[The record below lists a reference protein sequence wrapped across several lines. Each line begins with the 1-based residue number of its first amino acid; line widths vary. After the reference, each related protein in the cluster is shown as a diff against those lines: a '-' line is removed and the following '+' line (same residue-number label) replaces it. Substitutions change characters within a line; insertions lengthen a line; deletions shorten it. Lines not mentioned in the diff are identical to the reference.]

1 MFEIS
6 TREARRI
13 SLHAQGFGDPPK
25 KGSVTS
31 KDFKRVMSK
40 MNVIQ
45 LDSVQAVCRSHY
57 LPMYSRLGLYERED
71 LDHWLWHSG
80 KTFETWS
87 HEASVVQVELEPS
100 LRWMKRQARKG
111 VTWAG
116 LHKMAKQKSGYIAGV
131 LAEVQQNG
139 PINASSLRDP
149 RPRKGQWWDGRS
161 DGTRALDWL
170 FRTGEVG
177 IRRTS
182 NFNRMYEPFSNLIP
196 EKIRHETTPVD
207 DEAHRDLL
215 EIAGRSHGI
224 GTASDLADY
233 FRMKISDVRP
243 RLEELVEDRK
253 LLLAEVQGWTEPAY
267 LHPKFRNVDRVK
279 ARALLS
285 PFDPVVWCRPRTERI
300 FDFKYRLEIYVPEKK
315 REFGYY
321 VLPFLLGDELVG
333 RVDLK
338 ADRSSSQLIVKGS
351 FIEKTA
357 NPDRVAQQL
366 SIELNRLKKF
376 LGLKEIVVR
385 RRGNLSTKLIN
396 ARTTS

>member
-6 TREARRI
+6 VRDARRI
-13 SLHAQGFGDPPK
+13 SLQAQGFADVIPK
-25 KGSVTS
+25 GPIGPR
-31 KDFKRVMSK
+31 DFKKAMTK

-57 LPMYSRLGLYERED
+57 LPMYSRLGVYEQAD
-71 LDHWLWHSG
+71 LDHWLWNSG

-111 VTWAG
+111 ATWAG
-116 LHKMAKQKSGYIAGV
+116 LHKMAKQNSGYVAGV

-182 NFNRMYEPFSNLIP
+182 NFNRMYEPFSNVIP
-196 EKIRHETTPVD
+196 EKIRHEVTPVD
-207 DEAHRDLL
+207 DTAHRDLL
-215 EIAGRSHGI
+215 EIAARSHGI
-224 GTASDLADY
+224 GTAADLSDY
-233 FRMKISDVRP
+233 FRMKLSDVRP
-243 RLEELVEDRK
+243 RLAELVEDKK
-253 LLLAEVQGWTEPAY
+253 LILAQVQGWEEPAY
-267 LHPKFRNVDRVK
+267 LHPRFKNASPVK
-279 ARALLS
+279 ARTLLS
-285 PFDPVVWCRPRTERI
+285 PFDPVVWCRPRVERI
-300 FDFKYRLEIYVPEKK
+300 FDFSYRLEIYVPAKK
-315 REFGYY
+315 RQFGYY
-321 VLPFLLGDELVG
+321 VLPFLLGDQLVG

-338 ADRSSSQLIVKGS
+338 ADRSSSKLFVQGS
-351 FIEKTA
+351 YVEKKV
-357 NPDRVAQQL
+357 NSDRVAQQL
-366 SIELNRLKKF
+366 SIELNRLRKF
-376 LGLKEIVVR
+376 LGLNEIVVR
-385 RRGNLSTKLIN
+385 RRGNLSTQLIQV
-396 ARTTS
+396 RRDS

>member
-6 TREARRI
+6 VRDARRI
-13 SLHAQGFGDPPK
+13 SLQAQGFTDPAK
-25 KGSVTS
+25 KGPVGSS
-31 KDFKRVMSK
+31 DFKRVMTK

-57 LPMYSRLGLYERED
+57 LPMYSRLGVYEQED
-71 LDHWLWHSG
+71 LDHWLWNSG

-111 VTWAG
+111 ATWAG
-116 LHKMAKQKSGYIAGV
+116 LHKMAKQNSGYVAGV

-182 NFNRMYEPFSNLIP
+182 NFNRMYEPFSNVIP
-196 EKIRHETTPVD
+196 EKIRHEVTPVD
-207 DEAHRDLL
+207 EAAHRNLL
-215 EIAGRSHGI
+215 EIAARSHGI
-224 GTASDLADY
+224 GTAADLSDY
-233 FRMKISDVRP
+233 FRMKLSDVRP
-243 RLEELVEDRK
+243 RLAELVEDKK
-253 LLLAEVQGWTEPAY
+253 LLIAQVQGWEEPAY
-267 LHPKFRNVDRVK
+267 LHPRFKNASPVK
-279 ARALLS
+279 ARTLLS
-285 PFDPVVWCRPRTERI
+285 PFDPVVWCRPRVERI
-300 FDFKYRLEIYVPEKK
+300 FDFSYRLEIYVPAKK
-315 REFGYY
+315 RQFGYY
-321 VLPFLLGDELVG
+321 VLPFLLGDQLVG

-338 ADRSSSQLIVKGS
+338 ADRSSSKLFVQGS
-351 FIEKTA
+351 YVEKKV
-357 NPDRVAQQL
+357 NSDRVAQQL
-366 SIELNRLKKF
+366 SIELNRLRKF
-376 LGLKEIVVR
+376 LGLNEIVVR
-385 RRGNLSTKLIN
+385 RRGNLSTQLIQV
-396 ARTTS
+396 RRDS

>member
-6 TREARRI
+6 ARDARRI
-13 SLHAQGFGDPPK
+13 SLQAQGFADVIPK
-25 KGSVTS
+25 GPIGPR
-31 KDFKRVMSK
+31 DFKKAMTK

-57 LPMYSRLGLYERED
+57 LPMYSRLGVYEQAD
-71 LDHWLWHSG
+71 LDHWLWNSG

-111 VTWAG
+111 ATWAG
-116 LHKMAKQKSGYIAGV
+116 LHKMAKQNSGYVAGV

-182 NFNRMYEPFSNLIP
+182 NFNRMYEPFSNVIP
-196 EKIRHETTPVD
+196 EKIRHEVTPVD
-207 DEAHRDLL
+207 DTAHRNLL
-215 EIAGRSHGI
+215 EIAARSHGI
-224 GTASDLADY
+224 GTAADLSDY
-233 FRMKISDVRP
+233 FRMKLSDVRP
-243 RLEELVEDRK
+243 RLAELVEDKK
-253 LLLAEVQGWTEPAY
+253 LLIAQVQGWEEPAY
-267 LHPKFRNVDRVK
+267 LHPRFKNASPVK
-279 ARALLS
+279 ARTLLS
-285 PFDPVVWCRPRTERI
+285 PFDPVVWCRPRVERI
-300 FDFKYRLEIYVPEKK
+300 FDFSYRLEIYVPAKK
-315 REFGYY
+315 RQFGYY
-321 VLPFLLGDELVG
+321 VLPFLLGDQLVG

-338 ADRSSSQLIVKGS
+338 ADRSSSKLFVQGS
-351 FIEKTA
+351 YVEKKV
-357 NPDRVAQQL
+357 NSDRVAQQL
-366 SIELNRLKKF
+366 SIELNRLRKF
-376 LGLKEIVVR
+376 LGLNEIVVR
-385 RRGNLSTKLIN
+385 RRGNLSTQLIQV
-396 ARTTS
+396 RRDS

>member
-6 TREARRI
+6 ARDARRI
-13 SLHAQGFGDPPK
+13 SLQAQGFADVIPK
-25 KGSVTS
+25 GPIGPR
-31 KDFKRVMSK
+31 DFKKAMTK

-57 LPMYSRLGLYERED
+57 LPMYSRLGVYEQAD
-71 LDHWLWHSG
+71 LDHWLWNSG

-111 VTWAG
+111 ATWAG
-116 LHKMAKQKSGYIAGV
+116 LHKMAKQNSGYVAGV

-182 NFNRMYEPFSNLIP
+182 NFNRMYEPFSNVIP
-196 EKIRHETTPVD
+196 EKIRHEVTPVD
-207 DEAHRDLL
+207 DTAHRDLL
-215 EIAGRSHGI
+215 EIAARSHGI
-224 GTASDLADY
+224 GTAADLSDY
-233 FRMKISDVRP
+233 FRMKLSDVRP
-243 RLEELVEDRK
+243 RLAELVEDKK
-253 LLLAEVQGWTEPAY
+253 LLIAQVQGWEEPAY
-267 LHPKFRNVDRVK
+267 LHPRFKNASPVK
-279 ARALLS
+279 ARTLLS
-285 PFDPVVWCRPRTERI
+285 PFDPVVWCRPRVERI
-300 FDFKYRLEIYVPEKK
+300 FDFSYRLEIYVPAKK
-315 REFGYY
+315 RQFGYY
-321 VLPFLLGDELVG
+321 VLPFLLGDQLVG

-338 ADRSSSQLIVKGS
+338 ADRSSSKLFVQGS
-351 FIEKTA
+351 YVEKKV
-357 NPDRVAQQL
+357 NSDRVAQQL
-366 SIELNRLKKF
+366 SIELNRLRKF
-376 LGLKEIVVR
+376 LGLNEIVVR
-385 RRGNLSTKLIN
+385 RRGNLSTQLIQV
-396 ARTTS
+396 RRDS

>member
-6 TREARRI
+6 ARDARRI
-13 SLHAQGFGDPPK
+13 SLQAQGFTDSTPK
-25 KGSVTS
+25 GPIGPR
-31 KDFKRVMSK
+31 DFKKAMTK

-57 LPMYSRLGLYERED
+57 LPMYSRLGVYEQAD
-71 LDHWLWHSG
+71 LDRWLWHSG

-87 HEASVVQVELEPS
+87 HEASVVQVELEPY

-111 VTWAG
+111 ATWAG

-139 PINASSLRDP
+139 PINAASLRDP

-182 NFNRMYEPFSNLIP
+182 NFNRMYEPFSNVIP
-196 EKIRHETTPVD
+196 EKIRHEVTPAD
-207 DEAHRDLL
+207 DAAHRNLL
-215 EIAGRSHGI
+215 EIAARSHGI
-224 GTASDLADY
+224 ATAADLSDY
-233 FRMKISDVRP
+233 FRMKLSDVKP
-243 RLEELVEDRK
+243 RLAELVEDKK
-253 LLLAEVQGWTEPAY
+253 LLLAEVQGWEEPAY
-267 LHPKFRNVDRVK
+267 LHPRFKNASPVK

-285 PFDPVVWCRPRTERI
+285 PFDPVVWCRPRVERI
-300 FDFKYRLEIYVPEKK
+300 FDFNYRLEIYVPAEK
-315 REFGYY
+315 RRFGYY
-321 VLPFLLGDELVG
+321 VLPFLLGDQLVG

-338 ADRSSSQLIVKGS
+338 ADRSSSKLFVQGS
-351 FIEKTA
+351 YVEKKV
-357 NPDRVAQQL
+357 NSDRVAQQL
-366 SIELNRLKKF
+366 SIELNRLRKF
-376 LGLKEIVVR
+376 LGLNEVVVR
-385 RRGNLSTKLIN
+385 RRGNLSTKLIQV
-396 ARTTS
+396 RRDS